1 MSLTCEVLKL
11 LDIEWQIIPKDL
23 KMKCRS
29 RIDENSVIEYE
40 QQQLMQ
46 MDNTSE
52 SQSLLN
58 SNKDEMIKEYLRKN
72 FIKFYINIYKDNAP
86 AAVITNSGKPGGPG
100 ASPAVGG
107 GGSGANPHAGGTTP
121 SASAM
126 SSANMEDMSGGV
138 TKYMLD
144 VHLFKGTV
152 FVFMD
157 FVRKFMHVLTASC
170 SMCISNSACNS
181 SAHSSTFE
189 VMSSQGQPHLHHDYK
204 LKMLF

>member
-1 MSLTCEVLKL
+1 
-11 LDIEWQIIPKDL
+11 
-23 KMKCRS
+23 
-29 RIDENSVIEYE
+29 
-40 QQQLMQ
+40 
-46 MDNTSE
+46 
-52 SQSLLN
+52 
-58 SNKDEMIKEYLRKN
+58 
-72 FIKFYINIYKDNAP
+72 
-86 AAVITNSGKPGGPG
+86 
-100 ASPAVGG
+100 
-107 GGSGANPHAGGTTP
+107 
-121 SASAM
+121 M
-126 SSANMEDMSGGV
+126 SSANLEDLSGGL

-189 VMSSQGQPHLHHDYK
+189 VMSSQGHPHLHHDYK